1 MGKAMTIVDISRH
14 LTMDYLEPSNVSQ
27 YRINFYNN
35 QPFPHIILDNLFS
48 EELLSSMNKEFEESR
63 IYDWNYI
70 DDGRQFRKESRTN
83 QKLKPAAQT
92 YYNLIYSGLFVEFVE
107 NITGIKGLICDPM
120 LLNGGLHELPP
131 GGKFDPHLDVN
142 RHLVSKL
149 NSKLTLITYLSRN
162 WDPSYGGLLQL
173 WDSNEDCKVE
183 IVPYFGR
190 TVAFLQTAHS
200 IHGVTQVG
208 PNKKRRSAIAYYYV
222 TDEKPVDFYHG
233 TVFISKLSKRS
244 KLVNL
249 IKYAMPPFV
258 SHFYRTVKDKLG
270 PR

>member
-1 MGKAMTIVDISRH
+1 MTIVDITRH
-14 LTMDYLEPSNVSQ
+14 LNLDYLKSSNVSE
-27 YRINFYNN
+27 YRTKFYNN
-35 QPFPHIILDNLFS
+35 HPFPHIILDNLFS
-48 EELLSSMNKEFEESR
+48 KELLDSMNKEFEEIR
-63 IYDWNYI
+63 NYDWHHV
-70 DDGRQFRKESRTN
+70 DDVRQFRRESRTN

-92 YYNLIYSGLFVEFVE
+92 YFNLIYSGLFVEFIE
-107 NITGIKGLICDPM
+107 KITSIKGLICDPM

-131 GGKFDPHLDVN
+131 GGKVDLHLDVN
-142 RHLVSKL
+142 QHLVSKL

-173 WDSNEDCKVE
+173 WDSNCGLNVE

-200 IHGVTQVG
+200 IHGVTPVG
-208 PNKKRRSAIAYYYV
+208 QNKKRRSAIAYYYG
-222 TDEKPVDFYHG
+222 TDEESVDSYHG
-233 TVFISKLSKRS
+233 TVFISKISKRS

-249 IKYAMPPFV
+249 IKYIMPPFV
-258 SHFYRTVKDKLG
+258 SHFYRTVKGKLG